1 MEDRTKLQ
9 KKLHAEL
16 GMNRSLNDPLE
27 KAVLDE
33 EGEPTE
39 HCIYTMWDETTTFN
53 TSVPGEKLKYLQV
66 RVFEMICFGRH
77 HGNIDACSILTC
89 TSTFLW
95 ELFFFF
101 FSPFSSLSSL
111 LSTTFSFLT
120 VASRRFGKSN
130 QRCD

>member
-27 KAVLDE
+27 KAVLNE

-66 RVFEMICFGRH
+66 RVIEMICFGRH
-77 HGNIDACSILTC
+77 HGKYRCMFNSNMYIN
-89 TSTFLW
+89 FLMGT
-95 ELFFFF
+95 LLFF